1 MHGVEVPPKER
12 LVLMKT
18 YKVTAVERV
27 RSMGIYEAESKEEAI
42 EMFRLD
48 SIKVD
53 YSQTPVGFSHS
64 GWNPKAVVYNGDV

>member
-1 MHGVEVPPKER
+1 MHGVEVPPTEG

>member
-1 MHGVEVPPKER
+1 MEIPRTKG

-48 SIKVD
+48 SNKVD
-53 YSQTPVGFSHS
+53 YSQTPVGFLHS
-64 GWNPKAVVYNGDV
+64 GWNPKAVVYDADV